1 MPSAWASLGRR
12 QVLLPDALFKSISG
26 LESAARIG
34 VVLNKPTCP
43 ELNPSLAS
51 VILDRVQDAGNV
63 GSILRSAA
71 AMGFT
76 QILALHGTAGLWS
89 PKVLRAAVGAHLSL
103 QLHEDLCVDDLDALD
118 IPILCTSSHQGQY
131 LHEFDQSQP
140 LPNTV
145 AWAFAWHALGAS
157 GGKRCAGDFRG
168 IPTCTKRHSLGS
180 REKTATDVRVHFFER
195 AENLSAQPAR
205 RTRLGATSPTA
216 RCPAHSYCTAQR
228 ARIPQCR
235 RRRRSMPA
243 RQRCSWHDL
252 KILIQIKS
260 IISYSGNMLHSEL
273 LVR

>member
-1 MPSAWASLGRR
+1 MIQTLTSPSNPWLKSLRHLIRDNQAYKQQGLVWLEGDHLVAAVVRHHAIVEALVCAQSYWPSVPSAWVSLGRR

-145 AWAFAWHALGAS
+145 AWAFGHEGQGLGPQVRQRA
-157 GGKRCAGDFRG
+157 A
-168 IPTCTKRHSLGS
+168 RHI
-180 REKTATDVRVHFFER
+180 RI
-195 AENLSAQPAR
+195 AQPNGQESLNVA
-205 RTRLGATSPTA
+205 AA
-216 RCPAHSYCTAQR
+216 AAVC
-228 ARIPQCR
+228 
-235 RRRRSMPA
+235 
-243 RQRCSWHDL
+243 
-252 KILIQIKS
+252 
-260 IISYSGNMLHSEL
+260 LHASA
-273 LVR
+273 VRGTI